1 MTSKQSKQPSKKK
14 APVKKASTK
23 KKPAAKTAKD
33 KPRTEIQEKL
43 EQAKPTFVSAD
54 NFLKA
59 AASTSS
65 SLVKAND
72 VKSSSIRKRMLAW
85 FKIYK

>member
-33 KPRTEIQEKL
+33 KPRTEVQEKL
-43 EQAKPTFVSAD
+43 EQAK
-54 NFLKA
+54 L
-59 AASTSS
+59 
-65 SLVKAND
+65 
-72 VKSSSIRKRMLAW
+72 R
-85 FKIYK
+85 